1 MERWLPIPGFEGF
14 YEVSD
19 AGNVRSLDRVVVGKD
34 GKSRRLKGG
43 PMTLS
48 NGNSAGNYLSVMLSK
63 DGKQRRVLVHRAVA
77 MAFVPN
83 PEGLNEI
90 NHKDENGKNNDASN
104 LEWCDRKYNNTYGS
118 FRERMKATQGTAVLQ
133 FDHGVPIAW
142 FCSQGEAS
150 RATGAPQSGISAC
163 LRGVCKSSGG
173 FEWRAAV

>member
-1 MERWLPIPGFEGF
+1 
-14 YEVSD
+14 
-19 AGNVRSLDRVVVGKD
+19 
-34 GKSRRLKGG
+34 
-43 PMTLS
+43 MTLS

-118 FRERMKATQGTAVLQ
+118 FRERIEK
-133 FDHGVPIAW
+133 
-142 FCSQGEAS
+142 E
-150 RATGAPQSGISAC
+150 
-163 LRGVCKSSGG
+163 
-173 FEWRAAV
+173 